1 MVAVQMIDVSIILLT
16 KNAGKQFSDI
26 LKAIFCQISKYTFEV
41 IVIDSGSVDETLK
54 IAKEFETK
62 IYTID
67 PKEFGH
73 GKTRNY
79 GATLAKGKFVVYLT
93 QDAIP
98 TNNKWLEKLLKPFSS
113 DQVVGVYA
121 RQVPKPDAS
130 PLERYFLLQRYPDQ
144 AHQKQFQKIL
154 GPIKLEDIFFSNV
167 CSAIRKKTLQE
178 YPFDE
183 KLIMSE
189 DQQWAKDV
197 LLAGYS
203 IAYQPEAMVCHSH
216 DYTLKSV
223 FRRFFDSG
231 VSFEQ
236 MNKKGDFH
244 PKITKDVIKDLKYQI
259 HYMKKNGFTFF
270 IPYALLYNS
279 MKYLG
284 VQFGMKSSKMPK
296 WVNKSMSHH
305 QYFWESRTENI
316 N

>member
-1 MVAVQMIDVSIILLT
+1 MVAIQMIDVSIILLT
-16 KNAGKQFSDI
+16 KNAGKQFSDT
-26 LKAIFCQISKYTFEV
+26 LKAIFSQISKHTFEV

-62 IYTID
+62 IYKID

-79 GATLAKGKFVVYLT
+79 AATLAKGKLIVYLT

-98 TNNKWLEKLLKPFSS
+98 LGTDWLEKLLKPFSS

-121 RQVPKPDAS
+121 RQIPKSNAS
-130 PLERYFLLQRYPDQ
+130 PLERFFLLQRYPDE

-154 GPIKLEDIFFSNV
+154 GPIKLDDIFFSNV
-167 CSAIRKKTLQE
+167 CSAIRKKTLQQ

-203 IAYQPEAMVCHSH
+203 VAYQPKAIVRHSH
-216 DYTLKSV
+216 NYTLLSV

-236 MNKKGDFH
+236 MKQKGDFQ
-244 PKITKDVIKDLKYQI
+244 PVFTKNGLKELKSEI
-259 HYMKKNGFTFF
+259 HYMKKNGFAVF

-284 VQFGMKSSKMPK
+284 VRFGMKSSRMPK
-296 WVNKSMSHH
+296 WLNKSMSHH
-305 QYFWESRTENI
+305 QYFWESRTEKLH
-316 N
+316 